1 MKLKLLLIDD
11 SEDDAF
17 FFKRTLSQ
25 TGIDA
30 DTIIENDGDG
40 GLQRITGQTF
50 DCIFLDYNLP
60 VMDGLQVLHRIRK
73 SAVDTPVIM
82 LTGQKDDQVIVR
94 LMLEGASDYLPKHAL
109 SAESLR
115 LSLENSQRVYR
126 IKKEKEEAEQA
137 LKVSEARLAEAQ
149 RIALLG
155 NWEYDYNTQ
164 SFFLSEEAQRILEQ
178 STEKP
183 ASSLLQELMTK
194 VPPEDQANIWQGISS
209 FVQVPF
215 GDLNV
220 RFTNDDGSLRHFNIK
235 YRVCIGPNK
244 VPETVL
250 GTIQDITILKNAL
263 LATKK
268 ATIKSK
274 ATTIVLT
281 IAVFLFLISEAILD
295 PIIDSI
301 TASLLVSLSCKG
313 SIAMALKPMEYFLER
328 IMMGKYMYG

>member
-11 SEDDAF
+11 SKDDAF

-30 DTIIENDGDG
+30 DTILENDGDE
-40 GLQRITGQTF
+40 GLRQIAQESF

-60 VMDGLQVLHRIRK
+60 VMDGLQVLLRIRK
-73 SAVDTPVIM
+73 LGVDTPVIM
-82 LTGQKDDQVIVR
+82 LTGQKDDQVIVK

-109 SAESLR
+109 SSESLR
-115 LSLENSQRVYR
+115 LSLENSQKVYK
-126 IKKEKEEAEQA
+126 IKKEKEQAEQA

-155 NWEYDYNTQ
+155 NWEYDYSTQ
-164 SFFLSEEAQRILEQ
+164 NLFLSVEAQQLLEQ
-178 STEKP
+178 DQDKVSP
-183 ASSLLQELMTK
+183 SYLQALIPRIHT
-194 VPPEDQANIWQGISS
+194 EDQDIIWKNLSS
-209 FVQVPF
+209 FRQIPF
-215 GDLNV
+215 GDFNL
-220 RFTNDDGSLRHFNIK
+220 RFTNTDGSLRHFNIK
-235 YRVCIGPNK
+235 YRVCMTPENNI
-244 VPETVL
+244 ETVL
-250 GTIQDITILKNAL
+250 GTIQDITVLKNAIQ
-263 LATKK
+263 ATRK

-274 ATTIVLT
+274 ATTIVMS

-301 TASLLVSLSCKG
+301 TASLLISLSCKG

-328 IMMGKYMYG
+328 IMTGKYL

>member
-30 DTIIENDGDG
+30 DTTSKNDGEE
-40 GLQRITGQTF
+40 GLLQIAQETF

-60 VMDGLQVLHRIRK
+60 VMDGLQVLLRIRK
-73 SAVDTPVIM
+73 SGIDTPVIM
-82 LTGQKDDQVIVR
+82 LTGQKDDQVIVK

-115 LSLENSQRVYR
+115 LSLENSQKVYK
-126 IKKEKEEAEQA
+126 IKKEKEMAEQA

-164 SFFLSEEAQRILEQ
+164 KFFLSEEAQRILEQ
-178 STEKP
+178 DQYHTENIQELINRVSTE
-183 ASSLLQELMTK
+183 
-194 VPPEDQANIWQGISS
+194 DQNQIWQSISKFS
-209 FVQVPF
+209 ETPS
-215 GDLNV
+215 GDLNI
-220 RFTNDDGSLRHFNIK
+220 RFTTNDGSLRHYNVK
-235 YRVCIGPNK
+235 YRVCMGQNEGI
-244 VPETVL
+244 ETVL

-263 LATKK
+263 LATRK

-274 ATTIVLT
+274 ATTIVMT

-301 TASLLVSLSCKG
+301 TASLLISLSCKG

-328 IMMGKYMYG
+328 VMMGKYMYG